1 MKKIMVVIALLALC
15 GTCWAEEV
23 EINGPMQML
32 FLADTGLALVS
43 PDEDEA
49 GNEAGVVDGIY
60 VVKPLQKFDLKLVGK
75 GILAGSLR
83 EGVAYDYRRKDELGF
98 HTGETVV
105 CDPVSTPLLFVVF
118 EEMTISNTMTKEDIL
133 ATLPEFIFAD
143 GEAATILQTGRGFSY
158 EKGTINVVELLSDN
172 VVLGDILPDATI
184 GAMKMV
190 KIWWTERPEHTD
202 PNKPEEE
209 PTPPSEYRE
218 VHEGWG
224 GGGGGCDAGL
234 GAEALTLF
242 ALAVVMMKRKLR

>member
-43 PDEDEA
+43 PDEDDA

-133 ATLPEFIFAD
+133 ATLPEFISAD

-158 EKGTINVVELLSDN
+158 EKG
-172 VVLGDILPDATI
+172 
-184 GAMKMV
+184 
-190 KIWWTERPEHTD
+190 
-202 PNKPEEE
+202 
-209 PTPPSEYRE
+209 
-218 VHEGWG
+218 
-224 GGGGGCDAGL
+224 
-234 GAEALTLF
+234 
-242 ALAVVMMKRKLR
+242 

>member
-15 GTCWAEEV
+15 GTCWAGEV

-32 FLADTGLALVS
+32 FLEDTGLALVS

-98 HTGETVV
+98 NTGETVV

-133 ATLPEFIFAD
+133 ATLPEFISAD
-143 GEAATILQTGRGFSY
+143 GEAATILKTGRGFSY
-158 EKGTINVVELLSDN
+158 EEGTINVVELLSDD

-209 PTPPSEYRE
+209 PTTPSSYREYR
-218 VHEGWG
+218 EGWG
-224 GGGGGCDAGL
+224 GGGGCDALSGGL
-234 GAEALTLF
+234 VVLAALG
-242 ALAVVMMKRKLR
+242 LAARRKR